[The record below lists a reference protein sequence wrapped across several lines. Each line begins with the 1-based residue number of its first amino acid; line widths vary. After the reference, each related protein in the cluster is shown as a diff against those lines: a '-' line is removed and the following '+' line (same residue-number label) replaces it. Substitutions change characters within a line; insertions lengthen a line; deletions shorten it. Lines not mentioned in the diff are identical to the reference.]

1 MLSTAPIGPDRDMLA
16 KARAGAPVPTGVVA
30 AHGAVVLESAR
41 LAADEGLIAPV
52 LIGERARVERDAE
65 SIGWPLDGV
74 SILEARDDA
83 EAALLGARLAGAGE
97 LRALM
102 KGALHTDV
110 LLRGVLHKEAG
121 LRTGRRLTH
130 LFHLSFLD
138 DPRRLIVTDAAVN
151 VAPDAETLFQTAAN
165 AVAAAHALGWREP
178 KVAFLSATEDPID
191 SMPSSVQARALAERC
206 AGEIADALFAGPLAL
221 DNAISAS
228 AAEAKGIADPV
239 AGHADILVVP
249 NIETGNAIFKL
260 LVYVRAAC
268 AAGVVMGA
276 KCPVILTSRADPP
289 AARLTSAALAALV
302 AGR

>member
-1 MLSTAPIGPDRDMLA
+1 MLSTAPIGPDREMLA
-16 KARAGAPVPTGVVA
+16 RTRAEAPVPTGVVA

-41 LAADEGLIAPV
+41 LAAEEGLIEPV
-52 LIGERARVERDAE
+52 LIGERARIERDAAA
-65 SIGWPLDGV
+65 IDWPLDGV
-74 SILEARDDA
+74 RLVDAADDA
-83 EAALLGARLAGAGE
+83 EAALSAARLAGRGD

-102 KGALHTDV
+102 KGALHTDI
-110 LLRGVLHKEAG
+110 LLRGVLNRQAG

-130 LFHLSFLD
+130 LFHLSFSD

-151 VAPDAETLFQTAAN
+151 VAPDGETLFQTAAN
-165 AVAAAHALGWREP
+165 AVGAARALGWTDP
-178 KVAFLSATEDPID
+178 KVAFLSATEDPIE
-191 SMPSSVQARALAERC
+191 SMPSSMLAREVALRC
-206 AGEIADALFAGPLAL
+206 AAEIDGASFRGPLAL

-228 AAEAKGIADPV
+228 AAQAKGIDDPV

-268 AAGVVMGA
+268 AAGVVLGA
-276 KCPVILTSRADPP
+276 KVPVILTSRADPP

-302 AGR
+302 AGT